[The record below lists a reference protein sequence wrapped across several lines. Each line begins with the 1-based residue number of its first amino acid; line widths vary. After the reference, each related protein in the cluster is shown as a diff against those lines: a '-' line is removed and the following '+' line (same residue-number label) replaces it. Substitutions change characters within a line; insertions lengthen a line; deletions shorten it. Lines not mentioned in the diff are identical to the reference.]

1 MTATLTT
8 TLARANDQLE
18 LGLMSAWLDA
28 SETGLCVVDEASR
41 VVILNPAAC
50 HLLGVDSLALLNQP
64 LQVLLHSLGD
74 DIDLL
79 EWLGSR
85 GEPGD
90 KERSVARTTPT
101 GVIHL
106 LLKSGMH
113 VAGDGRAFKMVA
125 ITDVTALVNAMA
137 RIDSAANR
145 RKWEALN
152 AGVVIADALA
162 PDMPIIY
169 VNSKFEQMSG
179 YPASEVL
186 GRNCRF
192 LQGEHTDQPGLPAI
206 RNAIKEQTN
215 GYALLSNRRKDGS
228 VFVNELFI
236 SPIRDVHGTV
246 THFLGIQHL
255 QAQPA

>member
-1 MTATLTT
+1 MTVHLTT

-18 LGLMSAWLDA
+18 LGLLSAWLDA
-28 SETGLCVVDEASR
+28 SQTGLCVVDEASR

-50 HLLGVDSLALLNQP
+50 HMLGVDGLALLNQP
-64 LQVLLHSLGD
+64 LKVLLDNLGSN
-74 DIDLL
+74 IDLL
-79 EWLGSR
+79 AWLGAR
-85 GEPGD
+85 GVEGD
-90 KERSVARTTPT
+90 EERSVSRTTDT
-101 GVIHL
+101 GVIHML
-106 LLKSGMH
+106 FKSGTH
-113 VAGDGRAFKMVA
+113 CNADGSIFKMVA
-125 ITDVTALVNAMA
+125 ITDVTALVNAQT

-192 LQGEHTDQPGLPAI
+192 LQGEHTNQPGISAI
-206 RNAIKEQTN
+206 RDAIREQTN
-215 GYALLSNRRKDGS
+215 GYAMLSNRRKDGS
-228 VFVNELFI
+228 VFTNELFI
-236 SPIRDVHGTV
+236 SPIRDADGTV

-255 QAQPA
+255 QA

>member
-1 MTATLTT
+1 MTAPLTT

-18 LGLMSAWLDA
+18 LRLLSAWLDA
-28 SETGLCVVDEASR
+28 SQTGLCVIDEASR

-50 HLLGVDSLALLNQP
+50 HMLGVDGLALLNQP
-64 LQVLLHSLGD
+64 LKVLLDNLGSD
-74 DIDLL
+74 VDLL
-79 EWLGSR
+79 EWLGTR
-85 GEPGD
+85 GVEGD
-90 KERSVARTTPT
+90 EERSVSRTTPT
-101 GVIHL
+101 GTIHML
-106 LLKSGMH
+106 FKSGTH
-113 VAGDGRAFKMVA
+113 RNAEGNIFKMVA
-125 ITDVTALVNAMA
+125 ITDVTALVNAQA

-169 VNSKFEQMSG
+169 VNAKFEQMSG
-179 YPASEVL
+179 FSASEVQ

-192 LQGEHTDQPGLPAI
+192 LQGDNTDQAGLQAI
-206 RNAIKEQTN
+206 RSAIREQTN

-228 VFVNELFI
+228 LFINELFI
-236 SPIRDVHGTV
+236 SPIRDADGTV

-255 QAQPA
+255 QA